1 MYHDINFPQAIQK
14 LFPSAEKTKY
24 SNGVISFTLFHGH
37 TKDGL
42 EQPIA
47 FLTGFRQYL
56 HYHFHAIK
64 ASLHTRMRKRVE
76 IFQRVLIKAK
86 RDQETGTRKFKET
99 IGGQQI
105 EDVKEEKK
113 TEEVFTFK
121 KWKYIS
127 THLII
132 TFNKLVICHTIFWP
146 TSSSSAVVVL
156 AFFLSSF
163 ALCLLVIPLPIK
175 DPKKIKPVAH
185 R

>member
-113 TEEVFTFK
+113 AEEVFTFK
-121 KWKYIS
+121 K
-127 THLII
+127 
-132 TFNKLVICHTIFWP
+132 
-146 TSSSSAVVVL
+146 
-156 AFFLSSF
+156 
-163 ALCLLVIPLPIK
+163 
-175 DPKKIKPVAH
+175 
-185 R
+185 